1 MESPSLRSQPWE
13 ETREEMKALRRVEM
27 QFQLLPSSSLFL
39 PPPLRPS
46 EMQALTRL
54 IYGPTPTEL
63 VKTWQQQLKRETRT
77 LDREIIALQRST
89 LKVKAELKR
98 LALKGDLK
106 NAKILAREVVRS
118 LKQGGRLELSKARIN
133 SMNMQLS
140 HQLG

>member
-1 MESPSLRSQPWE
+1 
-13 ETREEMKALRRVEM
+13 
-27 QFQLLPSSSLFL
+27 
-39 PPPLRPS
+39 
-46 EMQALTRL
+46 MQALTRL